1 MNCESN
7 SNKSRVFWLVPC
19 LDDMAGCDL
28 GLGFELEFPK
38 PKKKVITQTSL

>member
-7 SNKSRVFWLVPC
+7 YNKSRVFWHVPC

-38 PKKKVITQTSL
+38 LKEKVTKETSL